1 MARHSRESGNPVFV
15 CMFFS
20 GFRPLG
26 EVLFFA
32 PPKKSTQKKGVTDG
46 LPATRV
52 PCASREDR
60 RLRNSRSR
68 CARLAQTGRKLNPV
82 FTAML
87 GCANGI
93 KVKTKDTN
101 QKTATPNPSAL
112 TEYRRQSGIRRA
124 PCLRQACLPS
134 CARPRIGEERSA
146 SAPADECAGC
156 PSLWAL
162 SLGQTR
168 ESASPRRAK

>member
-68 CARLAQTGRKLNPV
+68 CTRLAQTGRKLNPV

-93 KVKTKDTN
+93 KVKTHPQPQIISPRPVCTHRVPQTIRD
-101 QKTATPNPSAL
+101 QARALFERDSHSETA
-112 TEYRRQSGIRRA
+112 
-124 PCLRQACLPS
+124 S
-134 CARPRIGEERSA
+134 CASA
-146 SAPADECAGC
+146 GLHEKRREPA
-156 PSLWAL
+156 
-162 SLGQTR
+162 
-168 ESASPRRAK
+168 